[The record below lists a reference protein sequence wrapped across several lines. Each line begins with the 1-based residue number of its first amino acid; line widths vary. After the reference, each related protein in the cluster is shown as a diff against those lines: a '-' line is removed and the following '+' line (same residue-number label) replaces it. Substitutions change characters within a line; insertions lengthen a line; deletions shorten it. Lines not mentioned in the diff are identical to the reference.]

1 MKKQERLANKKRKLV
16 ALANIVE
23 INETDKAMKNE
34 LTRDVDSKTSENMQ
48 EEPLQK
54 KQKLKPSSEMTINQS
69 LTDEQYN
76 ELKKEL
82 ALKKNL
88 LKNVPK
94 MRLKFFGEKASL
106 LTPSSK
112 RTPLMLDDL
121 QHLLMSALL
130 GNSSPFKP
138 DRWCVLEK
146 ATKITHSVVLVIEG
160 LSGFTFSANE
170 SLFLKTKSIFE
181 EQLEV
186 VLPKYECGKIIQELS
201 FVPLTQSY
209 KDNLIRKF
217 GSLEAAVNLTKD
229 HRLIS
234 KSVFPI
240 DSCSEDDNE
249 KELPEGE
256 KFPRTRL
263 LLSPLQMM
271 IEGYPL
277 PLQGEFEEKF
287 QGFTLTRKHYKP
299 VTSHSPMFGLDCEM
313 CRTVKG
319 ENELARVSIV
329 NEKYESVYES
339 LVRPDNKIT
348 DYLTQWSGITKEM
361 MSDVTK
367 TLKEVQNDV
376 FNLLPPDAILVGQ
389 SLNCDLNAMKIM
401 HPYVIDTSVIYN
413 ITGDRNRK
421 SKLQTLAKTFLGED
435 IQGDRAG
442 HSSIE
447 DSTTSLKLTKLKLT
461 HDIYYGDVALEVKR
475 NIIDKTEYTGIVEG
489 GAEMKSQDL
498 QEVSTTIFSHA
509 VKRMKK
515 SAIITTEKTD
525 LDLELFY
532 SKNQFEL
539 FRNPGAGETA
549 DDKSH
554 GIKHHKQTNIKN
566 VINKTREVIIENDF
580 NLSYLNLYEDSI
592 DGSAAPSCSVNEEI
606 ASELIPRIDKWIEKI
621 WNSVASNGMFVVIF
635 GGTPQNNNGL
645 SMVQIK
651 K

>member
-1 MKKQERLANKKRKLV
+1 MA
-16 ALANIVE
+16 
-23 INETDKAMKNE
+23 
-34 LTRDVDSKTSENMQ
+34 
-48 EEPLQK
+48 
-54 KQKLKPSSEMTINQS
+54 
-69 LTDEQYN
+69 
-76 ELKKEL
+76 
-82 ALKKNL
+82 
-88 LKNVPK
+88 
-94 MRLKFFGEKASL
+94 
-106 LTPSSK
+106 
-112 RTPLMLDDL
+112 
-121 QHLLMSALL
+121 ALL

-146 ATKITHSVVLVIEG
+146 INKITHSVVLVIEG

-181 EQLEV
+181 HQLEV
-186 VLPKYECGKIIQELS
+186 VLPKYERGKIIQELS

-209 KDNLIRKF
+209 KENLIRKF

-229 HRLIS
+229 HHLIS

-240 DSCSEDDNE
+240 DNCSEEDNSE

-256 KFPRTRL
+256 LFPRTRL

-299 VTSHSPMFGLDCEM
+299 VNCRSPMFGLDCEM

-329 NEKYESVYES
+329 DENYESVYES
-339 LVRPDNKIT
+339 LVRPDNRIT

-376 FNLLPPDAILVGQ
+376 LNLLPPDAILVGQ

-401 HPYVIDTSVIYN
+401 HPYVIDTSVIFN

-461 HDIYYGDVALEVKR
+461 HDIYYGDVALQVKR
-475 NIIDKTEYTGIVEG
+475 NIVEQTEYTGIVQG
-489 GAEMKSQDL
+489 DVTMKSEDP
-498 QEVSTTIFSHA
+498 QEISTTIFSHA
-509 VKRMKK
+509 VKRSKK
-515 SAIITTEKTD
+515 SAIITTDKSD
-525 LDLELFY
+525 LDLEQFY

-539 FRNPGAGETA
+539 FKNPGSGEMS
-549 DDKSH
+549 DEKSH
-554 GIKHHKQTNIKN
+554 GIKHHKQPSIKN
-566 VINKTREVIIENDF
+566 VINKTKEVIIENDF
-580 NLSYLNLYEDSI
+580 NLSYFNLYEDSI
-592 DGSAAPSCSVNEEI
+592 DGSAAPSCNIDEEI
-606 ASELIPRIDKWIEKI
+606 ESEMIPKIDKWIEKI

-635 GGTPQNNNGL
+635 GGTPKNNNGL